1 MKKSLVVLI
10 VLILTLL
17 VSVPSVVLAQGDN
30 PPSGNTITGD
40 QVVIGNT
47 FRLESG
53 DTLDGSMLIIGGT
66 ATTASDTKI
75 NGDLILIGGTLAID
89 GTVNGDIVSIGG
101 AVNLSDSAIVNG
113 NLSLLGANLQRSSG
127 SIINGQIEEGS
138 PNFPGEGA
146 TDQLRRWLPFGNWR
160 NPVRGILTTLFEA
173 LALGILAVL
182 VGLLMPHNVKN
193 IAANLVREPLVSG
206 GIGLLAIIVAPII
219 LLLVAIT
226 IILIP
231 VSFLAFIALG
241 LALVLGFIAVGY
253 EVGQRLA
260 TLFKTTW
267 HPSISAGIG
276 TLLLSLV
283 TGIAGLIPCVG
294 WVLGFIAA
302 IIGLGAVITSRV
314 GSERYAN
321 KLLQAVLPVTPA
333 ASPSTP
339 TEPPVTDI
347 SGEPPASPEGQS

>member
-1 MKKSLVVLI
+1 MKKSLVILL

-127 SIINGQIEEGS
+127 AIINGQIEEGS
-138 PNFPGEGA
+138 PNFPGEGT
-146 TDQLRRWLPFGNWR
+146 TDQFRRWLPFGNWR

-231 VSFLAFIALG
+231 VSFLAFIASG

-339 TEPPVTDI
+339 TEPPLTDI